1 MKSDARNQIQY
12 FMDPT
17 WLNRIWFFFV
27 GIYLSIFMR
36 LTVTGLENLPLDRGV
51 ILSANHLEQVDSFLL
66 VHAMPRHIFFMAK
79 EEIFV
84 NPAWSFVLRRL
95 GSFPVHR
102 DRIDRWAL
110 RHAQKLIEHGCI
122 LGMYPEGER
131 SKTNTMQE
139 GKVGPAYLAIKSK
152 TPIVPVAIIGTNRLF
167 ENFPR
172 RTAVSVQ
179 VGQPIY
185 REEEETAYE
194 LTDRLM
200 NTIAAML
207 PPEMRGVYG

>member
-1 MKSDARNQIQY
+1 MKNDARNQIKFY
-12 FMDPT
+12 MDPT
-17 WLNRIWFFFV
+17 WLVGIWFFFV
-27 GIYLSIFMR
+27 GIYMNLFMR
-36 LTVTGLENLPLDRGV
+36 LTVTGLENLPTDRGV
-51 ILSANHLEQVDSFLL
+51 VLSANHLEQVDSFLL

-79 EEIFV
+79 DDIFER
-84 NPAWSFVLRRL
+84 PAWSAVLRRL
-95 GSFPVHR
+95 GAFPVHR
-102 DRIDRWAL
+102 DRMDRWAL

-122 LGMYPEGER
+122 LGIYPEGER

-152 TPIVPVAIIGTNRLF
+152 APIVPVAIIGTNRMF

-172 RTAVSVQ
+172 RTDVSVQ
-179 VGQPIY
+179 VGEPIY
-185 REEEETAYE
+185 RKEEEDAYE

-200 NTIAAML
+200 HTIAAML